1 MPVGLAAMSVK
12 RLTTLK
18 TTVGTLWLALS
29 FAATCGQTA
38 WCAEVSLKGAGS
50 TFASL
55 LYKKWIEAY
64 RNAAPAVSITY
75 EAVGSGE
82 GIARFTAATVDFA
95 GSDVLMSDSETAK
108 VHNGVIMVPTTAG
121 MIALAY
127 NLPGVKGELKLP
139 RDVYADIFG
148 GVIKRWD
155 DTRIRDPN
163 PGVTLP
169 HLDIVLVARLDASGT
184 TAVFTEHLAAI
195 KPNWRQLGLG
205 VGKII
210 QWPAGTMLASGSEAL
225 AARIKMSEGAI
236 GYAEYG
242 FPKRLGL
249 PMATLQ
255 NKAGK
260 FVAPNASSGQV
271 ALASPTPPPLRDLAS
286 SAVDPAAPGA
296 YPIVTYSWIAINR
309 RYTHAAKGTAIR
321 EFLDWGLSRG
331 QNDGVDLGY
340 VPLTTGVIS
349 LGKQAL
355 GAAGL

>member
-225 AARIKMSEGAI
+225 AARIKMSEG
-236 GYAEYG
+236 GH
-242 FPKRLGL
+242 RLCRIRL
-249 PMATLQ
+249 PQ
-255 NKAGK
+255 
-260 FVAPNASSGQV
+260 APWIADG
-271 ALASPTPPPLRDLAS
+271 
-286 SAVDPAAPGA
+286 DPAEQGRQVCRPERKLRAGG
-296 YPIVTYSWIAINR
+296 TGQS
-309 RYTHAAKGTAIR
+309 HAATASR
-321 EFLDWGLSRG
+321 PCLLRGRSRG
-331 QNDGVDLGY
+331 ARRLSHRHLQLDRD
-340 VPLTTGVIS
+340 
-349 LGKQAL
+349 
-355 GAAGL
+355 

>member
-1 MPVGLAAMSVK
+1 
-12 RLTTLK
+12 
-18 TTVGTLWLALS
+18 
-29 FAATCGQTA
+29 
-38 WCAEVSLKGAGS
+38 
-50 TFASL
+50 
-55 LYKKWIEAY
+55 
-64 RNAAPAVSITY
+64 
-75 EAVGSGE
+75 
-82 GIARFTAATVDFA
+82 
-95 GSDVLMSDSETAK
+95 
-108 VHNGVIMVPTTAG
+108 
-121 MIALAY
+121 
-127 NLPGVKGELKLP
+127 
-139 RDVYADIFG
+139 
-148 GVIKRWD
+148 
-155 DTRIRDPN
+155 
-163 PGVTLP
+163 
-169 HLDIVLVARLDASGT
+169 
-184 TAVFTEHLAAI
+184 
-195 KPNWRQLGLG
+195 
-205 VGKII
+205 
-210 QWPAGTMLASGSEAL
+210 MLASGSEAL

>member
-1 MPVGLAAMSVK
+1 M
-12 RLTTLK
+12 
-18 TTVGTLWLALS
+18 
-29 FAATCGQTA
+29 
-38 WCAEVSLKGAGS
+38 
-50 TFASL
+50 
-55 LYKKWIEAY
+55 
-64 RNAAPAVSITY
+64 SITY

-108 VHNGVIMVPTTAG
+108 VHNGVVMVPTTAG

-127 NLPGVKGELKLP
+127 NLPGVKAELKLP
-139 RDVYADIFG
+139 RDVYADIFAG
-148 GVIKRWD
+148 MIKRWD
-155 DTRIRDPN
+155 DPRIRDAN
-163 PGVTLP
+163 PGVALP

-195 KPNWRQLGLG
+195 KPNWRQVGMG

-260 FVAPNASSGQV
+260 FVAPSASSGQV
-271 ALASPTPPPLRDLAS
+271 ALASPTPPPLRDLAA

-309 RYTHAAKGTAIR
+309 SYTDAAKGTAIR

>member
-1 MPVGLAAMSVK
+1 
-12 RLTTLK
+12 
-18 TTVGTLWLALS
+18 
-29 FAATCGQTA
+29 
-38 WCAEVSLKGAGS
+38 
-50 TFASL
+50 
-55 LYKKWIEAY
+55 
-64 RNAAPAVSITY
+64 
-75 EAVGSGE
+75 
-82 GIARFTAATVDFA
+82 
-95 GSDVLMSDSETAK
+95 MSDSETAK
-108 VHNGVIMVPTTAG
+108 VHNGVVMVPTMAG

-139 RDVYADIFG
+139 RDVYADIFA

-184 TAVFTEHLAAI
+184 TSVFTEHLAAI
-195 KPNWRQLGLG
+195 KPNWRQLGMG

-260 FVAPNASSGQV
+260 FVAPSASSGQV
-271 ALASPTPPPLRDLAS
+271 ALASPTPPPLRDLAA

-309 RYTHAAKGTAIR
+309 RYTDAAKGTAVR

>member
-18 TTVGTLWLALS
+18 TTVATLWLALS

-64 RNAAPAVSITY
+64 RNAASSVSISY
-75 EAVGSGE
+75 DAVGSGE

-108 VHNGVIMVPTTAG
+108 VHNGVVMVPTTAG

-127 NLPGVKGELKLP
+127 NLPGVKGE
-139 RDVYADIFG
+139 RDVYADIFA

-155 DTRIRDPN
+155 DTRIRDAN

-169 HLDIVLVARLDASGT
+169 HLDIILVARLDASGT
-184 TAVFTEHLAAI
+184 TSVFTEHLAAI
-195 KPNWRQLGLG
+195 KPNWRQLGMG

-225 AARIKMSEGAI
+225 AARTKMSEGA
-236 GYAEYG
+236 
-242 FPKRLGL
+242 PS
-249 PMATLQ
+249 AT
-255 NKAGK
+255 
-260 FVAPNASSGQV
+260 PNTASPSASDCRWRPCRTRPASLSPRARSSGQV
-271 ALASPTPPPLRDLAS
+271 ALASPTPPPLRDLAA

-309 RYTHAAKGTAIR
+309 RYTDPAKGPAIR

>member
-1 MPVGLAAMSVK
+1 
-12 RLTTLK
+12 
-18 TTVGTLWLALS
+18 
-29 FAATCGQTA
+29 
-38 WCAEVSLKGAGS
+38 
-50 TFASL
+50 
-55 LYKKWIEAY
+55 
-64 RNAAPAVSITY
+64 VSITY

-108 VHNGVIMVPTTAG
+108 VHNGVVMVPTTAG

-127 NLPGVKGELKLP
+127 NLPGVKAELKLP
-139 RDVYADIFG
+139 RDVYADIFAG
-148 GVIKRWD
+148 MIKRWD
-155 DTRIRDPN
+155 DPRIRDAN
-163 PGVTLP
+163 PGVALP

-195 KPNWRQLGLG
+195 KPNWRQVGMG

-260 FVAPNASSGQV
+260 FVAPSASSGQV
-271 ALASPTPPPLRDLAS
+271 ALASPTPPPLRDLAA

-309 RYTHAAKGTAIR
+309 SYTDAAKGTAIR

-349 LGKQAL
+349 VGKQAL

>member
-18 TTVGTLWLALS
+18 TTVATLWLALS

-64 RNAAPAVSITY
+64 RNAAPSVSISY
-75 EAVGSGE
+75 DAVGSGE
-82 GIARFTAATVDFA
+82 GIARFRAATVDFA
-95 GSDVLMSDSETAK
+95 GSDVLMSDFETAK
-108 VHNGVIMVPTTAG
+108 VHNGVVMVPTTAG

-139 RDVYADIFG
+139 RDVYADIFA

-155 DTRIRDPN
+155 DTRIRDAN

-169 HLDIVLVARLDASGT
+169 HLDIVLVARLDATGT
-184 TAVFTEHLAAI
+184 TSVFTEHLAAI
-195 KPNWRQLGLG
+195 KPNWRQLGLS

-225 AARIKMSEGAI
+225 AARIKMSEGAPS
-236 GYAEYG
+236 A
-242 FPKRLGL
+242 
-249 PMATLQ
+249 M
-255 NKAGK
+255 
-260 FVAPNASSGQV
+260 PNT
-271 ALASPTPPPLRDLAS
+271 ASPSASDCRWRPCRTRPASLSPRARVQARWRWPVPRRRRFETLPPPRSIPLRPAPIRSLPTAGSPSIGDTLTPPKAPRYANSSTGGCRADRTMAS
-286 SAVDPAAPGA
+286 IWAMFRSRPVLFHSA
-296 YPIVTYSWIAINR
+296 SR
-309 RYTHAAKGTAIR
+309 R
-321 EFLDWGLSRG
+321 
-331 QNDGVDLGY
+331 
-340 VPLTTGVIS
+340 
-349 LGKQAL
+349 
-355 GAAGL
+355 

>member
-18 TTVGTLWLALS
+18 TTVATLWLALS

-108 VHNGVIMVPTTAG
+108 VHNGVVMVPTTAG

-127 NLPGVKGELKLP
+127 NLPGVKAELKLP
-139 RDVYADIFG
+139 RDVYADIFAG
-148 GVIKRWD
+148 MIKRWD
-155 DTRIRDPN
+155 DPRIRDAN
-163 PGVTLP
+163 PGVALP

-195 KPNWRQLGLG
+195 KPNWRQ
-205 VGKII
+205 VG
-210 QWPAGTMLASGSEAL
+210 WAS
-225 AARIKMSEGAI
+225 ARS
-236 GYAEYG
+236 
-242 FPKRLGL
+242 FSGL
-249 PMATLQ
+249 PE
-255 NKAGK
+255 
-260 FVAPNASSGQV
+260 PCWH
-271 ALASPTPPPLRDLAS
+271 
-286 SAVDPAAPGA
+286 PAAKLWLRA
-296 YPIVTYSWIAINR
+296 
-309 RYTHAAKGTAIR
+309 
-321 EFLDWGLSRG
+321 SR
-331 QNDGVDLGY
+331 
-340 VPLTTGVIS
+340 
-349 LGKQAL
+349 
-355 GAAGL
+355 

>member
-1 MPVGLAAMSVK
+1 M
-12 RLTTLK
+12 
-18 TTVGTLWLALS
+18 
-29 FAATCGQTA
+29 
-38 WCAEVSLKGAGS
+38 
-50 TFASL
+50 
-55 LYKKWIEAY
+55 
-64 RNAAPAVSITY
+64 SITY

-108 VHNGVIMVPTTAG
+108 VHNGVVMVPTTAG

-127 NLPGVKGELKLP
+127 NLPGVKAELKLP
-139 RDVYADIFG
+139 RDVYADIFAG
-148 GVIKRWD
+148 MIKRWD
-155 DTRIRDPN
+155 DPRIRDAN
-163 PGVTLP
+163 PGVALP

-195 KPNWRQLGLG
+195 KPNWRQVGMG

-260 FVAPNASSGQV
+260 FVAPSASSGQV
-271 ALASPTPPPLRDLAS
+271 ALASPTPPPLRDLAA

-309 RYTHAAKGTAIR
+309 SYTDAAKGTAIR

-349 LGKQAL
+349 VGKQAL